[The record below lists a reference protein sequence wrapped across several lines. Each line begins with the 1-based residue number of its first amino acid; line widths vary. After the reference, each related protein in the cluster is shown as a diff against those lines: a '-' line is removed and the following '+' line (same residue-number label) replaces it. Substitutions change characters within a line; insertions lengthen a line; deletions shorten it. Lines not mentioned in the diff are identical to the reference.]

1 MEQGKKRADARK
13 GSASGSTV
21 VATGRR
27 TGRATESATACGHE
41 STPGHP
47 TRTPAEWR
55 IRGAT
60 AGRRNTVLKM
70 LKVIKCGEEEK
81 NGTRGKKEHNGETIN
96 RGKDCKRDRKKQIGS
111 GSSKKSEQR
120 SKKPTTVI

>member
-1 MEQGKKRADARK
+1 MIGKMERGKKRADARK

-47 TRTPAEWR
+47 TRTPAERR

-70 LKVIKCGEEEK
+70 LKVMKCGEEEK
-81 NGTRGKKEHNGETIN
+81 KMERGE
-96 RGKDCKRDRKKQIGS
+96 RKS
-111 GSSKKSEQR
+111 
-120 SKKPTTVI
+120 TTERQ

>member
-1 MEQGKKRADARK
+1 MERGKKRADARK

-47 TRTPAEWR
+47 TRTPAERR
-55 IRGAT
+55 IRKAT
-60 AGRRNTVLKM
+60 AGRRNTVIKI

-81 NGTRGKKEHNGETIN
+81 NGTRGKKEHNEETIN

-111 GSSKKSEQR
+111 GSGQKSEQR